1 MDEQGSISGMGKDVP
16 LHFHIQTGS
25 RVKPASYRK
34 NTSGAFPEGRAAGKL
49 KLVTRY
55 QLAQRLRMRVAVH
68 QLSHTFTS
76 LEVHIVINGTTAYH
90 CTTSYILY
98 FHIDNN

>member
-25 RVKPASYRK
+25 RAKPATYRK
-34 NTSGAFPEGRAAGKL
+34 STSSVFPEGKAAGKL
-49 KLVTRY
+49 KLVTRF

-76 LEVHIVINGTTAYH
+76 LGVHIVINGTIAYH
-90 CTTSYILY
+90 CTTSHIL
-98 FHIDNN
+98 